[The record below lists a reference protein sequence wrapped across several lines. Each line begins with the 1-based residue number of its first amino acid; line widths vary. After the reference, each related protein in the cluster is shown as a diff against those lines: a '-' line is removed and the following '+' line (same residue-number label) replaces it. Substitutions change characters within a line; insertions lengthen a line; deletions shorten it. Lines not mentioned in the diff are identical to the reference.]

1 MNFRDYTAIDAVNWS
16 SLKALHESPLQYRH
30 QQQHPPAD
38 KPAWVLGRAAHCAI
52 LEPGELMERYTIW
65 TGGRRAGKKWELFKL
80 GALEAGQEVITAK
93 EMNDV
98 NEMSYAV
105 LHHEAAAKAL
115 SGGRAEVTMEWT
127 DPVTNLAC
135 KGRADYVR
143 STRLVDLK
151 TARSVAPRQFMRAAA
166 DYLYHGQVAFYMDG
180 ALESGVL
187 PQEACFPAIV
197 AVQSSPPWDVAVYK
211 FTPQALDAGRR
222 LYRTLLDRLHECQT
236 ADWWPGVAPA
246 PAALEL
252 PGWAAGVEDEGPDG
266 EVF

>member
-1 MNFRDYTAIDAVNWS
+1 
-16 SLKALHESPLQYRH
+16 
-30 QQQHPPAD
+30 
-38 KPAWVLGRAAHCAI
+38 
-52 LEPGELMERYTIW
+52 
-65 TGGRRAGKKWELFKL
+65 
-80 GALEAGQEVITAK
+80 
-93 EMNDV
+93 
-98 NEMSYAV
+98 
-105 LHHEAAAKAL
+105 
-115 SGGRAEVTMEWT
+115 MEWT